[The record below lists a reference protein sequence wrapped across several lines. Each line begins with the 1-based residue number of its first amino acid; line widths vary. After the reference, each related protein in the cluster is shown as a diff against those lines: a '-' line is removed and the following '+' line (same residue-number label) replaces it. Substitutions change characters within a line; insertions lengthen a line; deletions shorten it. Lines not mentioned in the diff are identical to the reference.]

1 MPSAVRV
8 ESATKVYGSSH
19 GSTKALDNVSLHI
32 EPGQM
37 VALLGPSGCGKTTLL
52 RAIAGLNPIDRG
64 AIRIGDRDVTM
75 VPARLRPI
83 GMVFQHYAL
92 FPNMTVAENISFPL
106 TIRKQRR
113 AQRAQRVGELLEL
126 IGMTALA
133 ERYPNQLSGGQ
144 QQRVALARALAPEPD
159 VLLLDEPLAALDAAI
174 RNDLRDEIRR
184 IQHRVGT
191 TAVFVTHDQSEAM
204 AVADRVAVM
213 DRGRILEV
221 AAPAEIYERPASR
234 FAATFVGSCNALE
247 LPVDADRVVRWG
259 TAFEVPAPR
268 EADGTALA
276 VFRPEDVRLTAQQG
290 VTGTVD
296 VVVFLGATS
305 RVYVTVAGDRGDQTV
320 HVDLPSRSASNFTP
334 GQRVC
339 VLVAPEKVRVFAS

>member
-8 ESATKVYGSSH
+8 ESATKCYGS
-19 GSTKALDNVSLHI
+19 TTALDNVSLQI
-32 EPGQM
+32 DPGQM
-37 VALLGPSGCGKTTLL
+37 IALLGPSGCGKTSLL
-52 RAIAGLNPIDRG
+52 RAIAGLNPLDRG
-64 AIRIGDRDVTM
+64 VIRIGDRDVTA

-113 AQRAQRVGELLEL
+113 PQRLARVAELLEL
-126 IGMTALA
+126 IGMAALA
-133 ERYPNQLSGGQ
+133 DRYPNQLSGGQ

-204 AVADRVAVM
+204 AIADRVAVM

-221 AAPAEIYERPASR
+221 AAPAQIYETPASR
-234 FAATFVGSCNALE
+234 FAATFVGSRNALE
-247 LPVDADRVVRWG
+247 LPVGADRVVRWG
-259 TAFEVPAPR
+259 SAFAVPAPDT
-268 EADGTALA
+268 ANGKALA

-290 VTGTVD
+290 VMGTVD

-305 RVYVTVAGDRGDQTV
+305 RVYVTVEGEPADQTV
-320 HVDLPSRSASNFTP
+320 HVDLPSRSAANFAP
-334 GQRVC
+334 GQRVG

>member
-1 MPSAVRV
+1 MPSAVRI
-8 ESATKVYGSSH
+8 ESATKAH
-19 GSTKALDNVSLHI
+19 GSVVAIDDVSLQI

-37 VALLGPSGCGKTTLL
+37 VALLGPSGCGKTSLL
-52 RAIAGLNPIDRG
+52 RAIAGLSPLDRG
-64 AIRIGDRDVTM
+64 VIRIGDRDVTHL
-75 VPARLRPI
+75 PARLRPI

-92 FPNMTVAENISFPL
+92 FPNMPVTENISFPL

-113 AQRAQRVGELLEL
+113 SARSARVEELLEL

-133 ERYPNQLSGGQ
+133 DRYPNQLSGGQ

-234 FAATFVGSCNALE
+234 FAATFVGARNAIE
-247 LPVDADRVVRWG
+247 LPVDPDRVVRWG
-259 TAFEVPAPR
+259 EAFAVPAP
-268 EADGTALA
+268 EAANGNALA
-276 VFRPEDVRLTAQQG
+276 VFRPEDVHITDERGIA
-290 VTGTVD
+290 GTVD
-296 VVVFLGATS
+296 AVMFLGATS
-305 RVYVTVAGDRGDQTV
+305 RVHLTVEGHTV
-320 HVDLPSRSASNFTP
+320 HVDLPSRSAAAFTP
-334 GQRVC
+334 GQPVS
-339 VLVAPEKVRVFAS
+339 VTVAPENVRVFAA

>member
-1 MPSAVRV
+1 MPSAVQID
-8 ESATKVYGSSH
+8 SATKAYGS
-19 GSTKALDNVSLHI
+19 TIALDNISLQI
-32 EPGQM
+32 DPGQM
-37 VALLGPSGCGKTTLL
+37 VALLGPSGCGKTSLL
-52 RAIAGLNPIDRG
+52 RAIAGLNPLDRG

-92 FPNMTVAENISFPL
+92 FPNMTVADNISFPL
-106 TIRKQRR
+106 IIRKQRR
-113 AQRAQRVGELLEL
+113 AQRCRRVAELLEL
-126 IGMTALA
+126 IGMTSLA
-133 ERYPNQLSGGQ
+133 DRYPNQLSGGQ

-234 FAATFVGSCNALE
+234 FAATFVGSRNALE
-247 LPVDADRVVRWG
+247 LPVDADRIVRWG
-259 TAFEVPAPR
+259 TAFAVPAP
-268 EADGTALA
+268 DGANGKALA

-290 VTGTVD
+290 VSGTVD

-305 RVYVTVAGDRGDQTV
+305 RVYVTVAGESADQTV
-320 HVDLPSRSASNFTP
+320 HVDLPSRSAANFSP

>member
-8 ESATKVYGSSH
+8 ESAGKAYGA
-19 GSTKALDNVSLHI
+19 TVALDDVSIQI

-37 VALLGPSGCGKTTLL
+37 VALLGPSGCGKTSLL
-52 RAIAGLNPIDRG
+52 RSIAGLSPLDSG
-64 AIRIGDRDVTM
+64 TVRIGDIDVTHL
-75 VPARLRPI
+75 PARHRPI

-92 FPNMTVAENISFPL
+92 FPNMSVAENISFPL
-106 TIRKQRR
+106 AIRRERR
-113 AQRAQRVGELLEL
+113 AARDARVEELLGL
-126 IGMTALA
+126 IGMSELA
-133 ERYPNQLSGGQ
+133 DRYPNQLSGGQ

-221 AAPAEIYERPASR
+221 AAPAEIYERPTSR
-234 FAATFVGSCNALE
+234 FTATFVGSRNALE

-259 TAFEVPAPR
+259 QAFEVQAPA
-268 EADGTALA
+268 AANGKALA
-276 VFRPEDVRLTAQQG
+276 VFRPEDVRI
-290 VTGTVD
+290 TGRDGLPATVD
-296 VVVFLGATS
+296 VVLFLGATS
-305 RVYVTVAGDRGDQTV
+305 RIYLTVDGHTV
-320 HVDLPSRSASNFTP
+320 HADLPSRAAAEFRP
-334 GQRVC
+334 GQHVG
-339 VLVAPEKVRVFAS
+339 VTVAADDVKVFAS

>member
-1 MPSAVRV
+1 MPSAVQI
-8 ESATKVYGSSH
+8 ESAIKTYRSSH
-19 GSTKALDNVSLHI
+19 GSTKALDNVSLQI

-37 VALLGPSGCGKTTLL
+37 VALLGPSGCGKTSLL
-52 RAIAGLNPIDRG
+52 RAIAGLNPLDRG
-64 AIRIGDRDVTM
+64 AIRIGERDVTM

-106 TIRKQRR
+106 TIKKQRR
-113 AQRAQRVGELLEL
+113 AQRAQRVEDLLEL

-133 ERYPNQLSGGQ
+133 DRYPNQLSGGQ

-221 AAPAEIYERPASR
+221 AAPSEIYERPTSR
-234 FAATFVGSCNALE
+234 FAATFVGSRNALE

-259 TAFEVPAPR
+259 TAFAVPAPD
-268 EADGTALA
+268 AANGKALA
-276 VFRPEDVRLTAQQG
+276 VFRPEDVRLTAHQG

-305 RVYVTVAGDRGDQTV
+305 RVYVTVECDAGDQTV
-320 HVDLPSRSASNFTP
+320 HVDLPSRSAANFVP
-334 GQRVC
+334 GQHVG
-339 VLVAPEKVRVFAS
+339 VVVAPEKVRVFAS